1 MRFTLGICAILGIA
15 TLFTGCST
23 PIKQTYTSH
32 GKEGY
37 QLVCGGF
44 FETGDLSNCYQKA
57 GELCTTRGYTVT
69 QTNISSI
76 IVECKTPD
84 EVKSDSNG
92 VQENKS

>member
-1 MRFTLGICAILGIA
+1 MRFTLETAVLGILFA
-15 TLFTGCST
+15 TTLTGCST

-37 QLVCGGF
+37 QVVCGGF

-57 GELCTTRGYTVT
+57 GELCTTKGYIIT

-76 IVECKTPD
+76 IVECKSPD
-84 EVKSDSNG
+84 EGKLESDSTT
-92 VQENKS
+92 K